1 MPELPEVEIVK
12 QSLNK
17 KIKQKQVKKVI
28 IRNRNLRFKIP
39 LNFENFLKN
48 KKIIKVKRFSKYLIF
63 CLSNHCYCLLHLGMS
78 GTVHSVHLNKKNFF
92 TNTSFYN
99 SPNLPE
105 KHNHVEIFFEKIKI
119 IYNDPRRFGFFQ
131 IIKNKDS
138 LKKRFSKLG
147 PEPFNSK
154 FNQNYVYSQLK
165 KKEKKIKD
173 FLLDQNFVSGIG
185 NIYASEI
192 LFLSKISPS
201 KKGGLLKREECRKI
215 VINSRKILLNA
226 IRKGGST
233 IKDFKNIFGAKG
245 SFQNEFKVYNR
256 ENLNCKRFK
265 CKGRINKKIIS
276 NRSSFFCDSCQ
287 K

>member
-1 MPELPEVEIVK
+1 M
-12 QSLNK
+12 
-17 KIKQKQVKKVI
+17 
-28 IRNRNLRFKIP
+28 
-39 LNFENFLKN
+39 
-48 KKIIKVKRFSKYLIF
+48 
-63 CLSNHCYCLLHLGMS
+63 
-78 GTVHSVHLNKKNFF
+78 
-92 TNTSFYN
+92 
-99 SPNLPE
+99 
-105 KHNHVEIFFEKIKI
+105 
-119 IYNDPRRFGFFQ
+119 
-131 IIKNKDS
+131 
-138 LKKRFSKLG
+138 
-147 PEPFNSK
+147 
-154 FNQNYVYSQLK
+154 
-165 KKEKKIKD
+165 
-173 FLLDQNFVSGIG
+173 
-185 NIYASEI
+185 
-192 LFLSKISPS
+192 SKISPS